1 MLRCLLIALVML
13 ALAPAAR
20 LAWNSRDMPHFGHL
34 HDDSIYFVC
43 AKSLATG
50 AGYRILS
57 LPGRPYQ
64 TKYPPLLP
72 ALLSV
77 IWRIDP
83 RFPEN
88 LQLAMLA
95 MWALLPV
102 YLLAS
107 ARWFCDVGFS
117 DWGSATL
124 CGVIALSPSLMF
136 YSMTVMSD
144 LLFSCFLLGALLLA
158 ERAGNAASRT
168 WLAPAAGLL
177 AVCAYLT
184 KAAALPLIA
193 TVPLMLML
201 RGQRRRA
208 VSFVLVM
215 APAIVAWMAWVHAH
229 RTTATDLTTIY
240 YTDYFGFQLLN
251 VGPRDLPFL
260 IWKNLDSL
268 FSGIAGLIIFDDGK
282 SASAIYLARF
292 LAIGAILGAVRLGL
306 RRGFTQYHA
315 FAAVYLVML
324 LVWHYPPNERFVIPV
339 FPLLAAGLASEI
351 RVIAGLVKAA
361 ATAANRAV
369 AGGIA
374 LALVALAGWG
384 VLLNY
389 QAITQILPAILRQDR
404 AVVASNRVAYEW
416 IQRNAAVGAFSAY
429 DDPVF
434 FLYTGQPAV
443 SFRLAPM
450 PLYYGERE
458 PILRPFH
465 SMADFARRWG
475 LQYQFTTEADFH
487 RELGEGERSEV
498 REILANDTAFHCLYR
513 GQWNAVYQFKATA
526 PDPLMRRQRF

>member
-1 MLRCLLIALVML
+1 MVGL

-20 LAWNSRDMPHFGHL
+20 LAWKSRDMPHFGHL

-88 LQLAMLA
+88 LQLTMLA

-102 YLLAS
+102 YLLLS
-107 ARWFCDVGFS
+107 ARWFRDAGFS
-117 DWGSATL
+117 DWGCAVV
-124 CGVIALSPSLMF
+124 CGLIALSPSLMF

-144 LLFSCFLLGALLLA
+144 LLFSCFLLAALLLA
-158 ERAGNAASRT
+158 ERAGNAASRA
-168 WLAPAAGLL
+168 WLAPAAGVF
-177 AVCAYLT
+177 ATMAYLT
-184 KAAALPLIA
+184 KAAALPLIV
-193 TVPLMLML
+193 TVPLLLML

-208 VSFVLVM
+208 LWFALTM
-215 APAIVAWMAWVHAH
+215 APAIVVWTGWVHAH
-229 RTTATDLTTIY
+229 RAAATDLTTIY

-282 SASAIYLARF
+282 SAGGVYLARF
-292 LAIGAILGAVRLGL
+292 LALGAILGAVRLGL

-315 FAAVYLVML
+315 FAAVYLGML

-339 FPLLAAGLASEI
+339 FPLLAAGFASEI
-351 RVIAGLVKAA
+351 CLIAGLVKRARA
-361 ATAANRAV
+361 GPIAPLRAVSRWRSWHSQAGVYFSTFGRSRKPYLPFCARIARCWRATAWLST
-369 AGGIA
+369 GF
-374 LALVALAGWG
+374 
-384 VLLNY
+384 
-389 QAITQILPAILRQDR
+389 
-404 AVVASNRVAYEW
+404 
-416 IQRNAAVGAFSAY
+416 GA
-429 DDPVF
+429 
-434 FLYTGQPAV
+434 T
-443 SFRLAPM
+443 
-450 PLYYGERE
+450 
-458 PILRPFH
+458 
-465 SMADFARRWG
+465 
-475 LQYQFTTEADFH
+475 
-487 RELGEGERSEV
+487 
-498 REILANDTAFHCLYR
+498 
-513 GQWNAVYQFKATA
+513 
-526 PDPLMRRQRF
+526 RQRERFPPMTTRYFFSIPDGPRSVSGSRPCHSITGSGSPSCGRSTRWPISRASGDWNIYFLPRRIFTGNWETVNATR